1 MKNKI
6 VFTGGN
12 SRFARE
18 IKKIKNQYKVF
29 YPSKKELN
37 ILSEKTIKN
46 YLQKTRPKI
55 LIHMA
60 GLSRPMKQHEEKIYK
75 SIELN
80 IIGTANIVKICSKM
94 GIKVIYLSSGY
105 VYQGKKGNYK
115 ETDAILPWNN
125 YGWSKLG
132 GEASVQM
139 YKNSLIIRANISE
152 SPFVHNK
159 AFSNVKINFLYHDEA
174 ARIIFKL
181 INKKGIINLGG
192 NSSSVFKFAKKTNF
206 KVKKLFL
213 KNKNYPRKLTMN
225 LKKLNKLLKS

>member
-1 MKNKI
+1 MKKKI

-12 SRFARE
+12 GRFAEE
-18 IKKIKNQYKVF
+18 IKKIKNQYEVF

-37 ILSEKTIKN
+37 ILNVKTIKN
-46 YLQKTRPKI
+46 YLQKTRPKV

-60 GLSRPMKQHEEKIYK
+60 GLSRPMKQHEEKINK

-80 IIGTANIVKICSKM
+80 IIGTANIVKVCSNM

-132 GEASVQM
+132 GESSVQM
-139 YKNSLIIRANISE
+139 YRNSLIIRANISQ
-152 SPFVHNK
+152 SPFLHNK

-174 ARIIFKL
+174 AKIIFKL

-192 NSSSVFKFAKKTNF
+192 KSSSVYKFAKKTNF

-213 KNKNYPRKLTMN
+213 KNNKYPRKLTMN
-225 LKKLNKLLKS
+225 LKKLNKLLKV